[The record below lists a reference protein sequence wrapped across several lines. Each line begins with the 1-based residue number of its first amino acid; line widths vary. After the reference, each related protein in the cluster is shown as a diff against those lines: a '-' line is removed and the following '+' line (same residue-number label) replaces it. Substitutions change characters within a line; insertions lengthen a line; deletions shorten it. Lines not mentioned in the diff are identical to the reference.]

1 MKINCFGV
9 HNFRSI
15 KNILIKFPKNKPLVL
30 FGPNNAGKS
39 NILTALSIAL
49 GESYPT
55 YRTMEESDYYLRDKN
70 TYPNIEFYCEFDAP
84 YHSDKYNNEY
94 NAIRKVQLIF
104 LEHFYFLPCCVA
116 YYGCFQ

>member
-55 YRTMEESDYYLRDKN
+55 
-70 TYPNIEFYCEFDAP
+70 
-84 YHSDKYNNEY
+84 
-94 NAIRKVQLIF
+94 
-104 LEHFYFLPCCVA
+104 
-116 YYGCFQ
+116 